1 MPKNPKITLLDPGQ
15 IIKRVYDEDNDQIRT
30 TIDASINVAGQQ
42 TLVITDV
49 VDSIKIGNGSGTF
62 LDVNPD
68 GSINVNVVNQAASN
82 SNEVSTYNEVSSVAS
97 GITTLITTYT
107 VPALKTAS
115 IQRVSVSGEN
125 IARWDVLVNDVIVD
139 TRRTFFGNLNE
150 YFDFT
155 NANANGPSLV
165 PGNTIKV
172 KVLHNRPMVGTFES
186 RIQVTEIG

>member
-1 MPKNPKITLLDPGQ
+1 MAKNPVITLLDPGQ
-15 IIKRVYDEDNDQIRT
+15 IIKRVYDEDNDLIRT
-30 TIDASINVAGQQ
+30 SINASVNVAGQQ

-68 GSINVNVVNQAASN
+68 GSINVNVINAAVSN
-82 SNEVSTYNEVSSVAS
+82 SNEVNTYNEVSSVAS
-97 GITTLITTYT
+97 GVTTLITTYT
-107 VPALKTAS
+107 VPALKKAA

-125 IARWDVLVNDVIVD
+125 IARWDVLVNNVIVD

-150 YFDFT
+150 YFDFSSI
-155 NANANGPSLV
+155 NANGTLLV

-172 KVLHNRPMVGTFES
+172 KVLHNRPMIGTFEA